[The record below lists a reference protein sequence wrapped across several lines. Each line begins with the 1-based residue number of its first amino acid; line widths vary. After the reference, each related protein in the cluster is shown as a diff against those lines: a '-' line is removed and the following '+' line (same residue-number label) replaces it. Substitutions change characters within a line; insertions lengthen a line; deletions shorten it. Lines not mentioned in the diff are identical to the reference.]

1 MPKPLGL
8 LLLLVFLCFPA
19 VALHSASSGPSTTLH
34 VGVCKVGSACR
45 SCVERHEVKV
55 WREGSQVM
63 ISGQD
68 PAGRPLLESLR
79 DCAFKGNGDWSCS
92 SGLHQVQSISGKVR
106 LLPAAHGRSH
116 GHEWCDLGE

>member
-34 VGVCKVGSACR
+34 LGVCKVGSACR

-68 PAGRPLLESLR
+68 SAGRPLLEPLR
-79 DCAFKGNGDWSCS
+79 NCSFQVNGDWSCS
-92 SGLHQVQSISGKVR
+92 SGLHRVESVSGKVR
-106 LLPAAHGRSH
+106 FSPTPHDRTS